1 MSDDKQ
7 GALERFRQNDYY
19 DEKIDVILN
28 IPLTISMSQ
37 EFHHGAR
44 IFIKGRLK
52 LLPHSFYIN
61 LQKSSL
67 LYPHPEIPLHL
78 NPRFQYGIRSS
89 CVVMNCWTE
98 GAWGREERHNG
109 YLSWA
114 PGREFL
120 LTIQCGN
127 DSYIIWLE
135 NKIIGEFKHRVK
147 SSKVDTLVITG
158 DVVVYEVALNFGE

>member
-120 LTIQCGN
+120 LTYRYN
-127 DSYIIWLE
+127 VE
-135 NKIIGEFKHRVK
+135 M
-147 SSKVDTLVITG
+147 TVI
-158 DVVVYEVALNFGE
+158 